1 VLKPKTRR
9 RLDGSLDAVAQVAAV
24 AFSPG
29 AFGFLLLIQCGER
42 PEPCALTRCP
52 QGPAY
57 RRDGRHPGS
66 GSPLMLSE
74 VARQGKVSQQLGRKS
89 KLLPCAASQGSGPRV
104 SAAGATCLFRAAAR
118 NVPTE
123 GQALA
128 ATIKLRHDTSNRCKM
143 SPSVAPFVVP

>member
-1 VLKPKTRR
+1 
-9 RLDGSLDAVAQVAAV
+9 
-24 AFSPG
+24 
-29 AFGFLLLIQCGER
+29 
-42 PEPCALTRCP
+42 
-52 QGPAY
+52 
-57 RRDGRHPGS
+57 
-66 GSPLMLSE
+66 MLSG

-128 ATIKLRHDTSNRCKM
+128 ATIKLRHDPHTPLFDMR
-143 SPSVAPFVVP
+143 SPVRPHVRADHPAPCQTIREQSERTGVLFGDQSPLRVALW